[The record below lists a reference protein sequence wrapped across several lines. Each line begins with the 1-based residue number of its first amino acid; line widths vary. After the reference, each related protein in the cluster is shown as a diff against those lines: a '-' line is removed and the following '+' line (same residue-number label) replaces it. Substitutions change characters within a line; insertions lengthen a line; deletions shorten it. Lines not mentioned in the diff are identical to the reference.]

1 MNDGRRSI
9 LKPVRARLAVAH
21 VSGVLMTT
29 LAACAAALLT
39 LILADAGLD
48 LSEAIRRAA
57 PLLVLLAGLFILVP
71 GLARLRRIREE
82 SVAAMLEKR
91 DPAIGTRLTNAVQL
105 GASAGATPVEDYLRS
120 EVARLGR
127 ECVSQTRIWPLARR
141 PVLISASV
149 LLAAGIAWLAL
160 VGLGGGL
167 LSVVWPRFTDPP
179 GDHPPFSLLKLAM
192 EPEGVEVI
200 YGGSVEIRARASG
213 RPVEKLWM
221 VSRSETNEIRSVMFL
236 APDRSFFQTLSN
248 VREPAEYFVT
258 DGHARTKRFKLRIRA
273 TPQIQRVEF
282 AAEFPAYTELPPRL
296 FEHDGRDQTLPVGTR
311 LTVRVFSN
319 RPLREG
325 ACVLTPALGGAPLRL
340 PLALSDNP
348 NAVTNSFT
356 LGEARLFSVSVRDV
370 AGLESTEPRKGRL
383 NVKADTRPRLFVREP
398 GRDAVATPEFI
409 VPVRVQAEDDYGV
422 ARVVWLRGHNRSVE
436 QPFNMKL
443 TLKNRAK
450 SVEASGAFELGALGV
465 RPGDVIEYYFEA
477 ADNDPLGPNLALSRL
492 YKLEIIST
500 NQFQEILRNT
510 AARKAL
516 FEPYF
521 KLGAWLRRLAERA
534 NQASQKAAASP
545 SPDAMTPE
553 AKALADDLQKYLS
566 KLAEAL
572 QMPELFDVESGFRK
586 EMDAQQKSL
595 NDALSR
601 LEKSAGGGGGL
612 SEALKQAAD
621 ALKQAT
627 NREQEQVGKPAAEI
641 ASVAR
646 LLAQQDVFVKLAQEQ
661 AANARFLQRFAQKN
675 GALTRTEE
683 MEVRE
688 LIERQ
693 RKLQEALREMVNI
706 LPKMLDDLPAGDAY
720 EELKDQVRSF
730 LTDIAN
736 AGIDDDLS
744 SALKSLDALDM
755 LTGYAGA
762 QSAAT
767 KMDALISRCKNMPG
781 KGQQCLKFNPSISQS
796 LGDSLAQI
804 LAAMGAGNN
813 GEGRHGYS
821 MFARDVGMY
830 GEAAGLAG
838 EQGEGRGEE
847 SSRPATRPE
856 RLTAEPGEIGADGNR
871 EASRVRLQPDAPF
884 PLRYRDLVGEYFR
897 AIAESQPEG
906 EK

>member
-1 MNDGRRSI
+1 MNAGRRSI
-9 LKPVRARLAVAH
+9 LKPVRTRLAVAH
-21 VSGVLMTT
+21 LSSVLMTSV
-29 LAACAAALLT
+29 AACAVALLA
-39 LILADAGLD
+39 LVLADAGLD
-48 LSEAIRRAA
+48 LSDAIRQAA
-57 PLLVLLAGLFILVP
+57 PLLVLLAGLLLLVP
-71 GLARLRRIREE
+71 GLVRLRRIREE
-82 SVAAMLEKR
+82 SVAAMLEKQ
-91 DPAIGTRLTNAVQL
+91 DPSIGTRLTNAVQL
-105 GASAGATPVEDYLRS
+105 GSSDGATPVEDYLRS

-127 ECVSQTRIWPLARR
+127 ECVSKTRVWPLARR
-141 PVLISASV
+141 PVLGAGAV

-160 VGLGGGL
+160 VGFGGGM
-167 LSVVWPRFTDPP
+167 LSVVWPRFTDPR
-179 GDHPPFSLLKLAM
+179 GDHPPFSLLKLAV

-200 YGGSVEIRARASG
+200 YGGSVEIRARAGG

-221 VSRSETNEIRSVMFL
+221 VLRDATNEIRSVMFL

-258 DGHARTKRFKLRIRA
+258 DGHARTKRFKLRIRS

-282 AAEFPAYTELPPRL
+282 AAEFPAYTGLPARL
-296 FEHDGRDQTLPVGTR
+296 FEHDGRDQTVPVGTR
-311 LTVRVFSN
+311 LTLRVFSN

-325 ACVLTPALGGAPLRL
+325 TCVLTPALGGTPVRL
-340 PLALSDNP
+340 QLVPSDNP

-356 LGEARLFSVSVRDV
+356 LGEARHFSVGVTDIT
-370 AGLESTEPRKGRL
+370 GLESIEPRKGRL

-443 TLKNRAK
+443 TLKNGAK
-450 SVEASGAFELGALGV
+450 SVEAAGAFDLGVLGV

-510 AARKAL
+510 AARQAL

-521 KLGAWLRRLAERA
+521 KLGAWLRRLAEKADRLSEK
-534 NQASQKAAASP
+534 ASATADP
-545 SPDAMTPE
+545 SGLAPD
-553 AKALADDLQKYLS
+553 AKALAADLQKYLS
-566 KLAEAL
+566 KLAEL
-572 QMPELFDVESGFRK
+572 MQMPELFDVESGFRK
-586 EMDAQQKSL
+586 EMKGQEQSL
-595 NDALSR
+595 RDALAR
-601 LEKSAGGGGGL
+601 LQNSAGGSGLGG
-612 SEALKQAAD
+612 ALKQAAD
-621 ALKQAT
+621 ALKNAT
-627 NREQEQVGKPAAEI
+627 RREQEQVDKPAAEI

-693 RKLQEALREMVNI
+693 RKLQEALREMVNT
-706 LPKMLDDLPAGDAY
+706 LPKMLDDLPAGETY
-720 EELKDQVRSF
+720 EGLKDQVRSF
-730 LTDIAN
+730 LTDVAN
-736 AGIDDDLS
+736 AGIDDDLT
-744 SALKSLDALDM
+744 SALKSLDALDV

-767 KMDALISRCKNMPG
+767 KMDALVGRCKGAPG
-781 KGQQCLKFNPSISQS
+781 EGQRCLKFNPSISES

-813 GEGRHGYS
+813 GEGRYGYS

-847 SSRPATRPE
+847 SSRPSTRPE

-871 EASRVRLQPDAPF
+871 EGSRVRLQPDAPF

-897 AIAESQPEG
+897 AIAESQPDG